1 MYKKLFFFTFENL
14 DASIWFYILYFGT
27 IPQIKFEY
35 VQYKNRIFQS
45 ILQFTYNL
53 FKTTEYIV
61 KHPLIVDNVY
71 LILNM
76 VFYLKE
82 FYYVVSSLSSLI
94 YAWLKS
100 GRILVWQFFPFIF
113 IHQKD

>member
-1 MYKKLFFFTFENL
+1 MFN
-14 DASIWFYILYFGT
+14 I
-27 IPQIKFEY
+27 
-35 VQYKNRIFQS
+35 RIEFFQS

-76 VFYLKE
+76 VF
-82 FYYVVSSLSSLI
+82 
-94 YAWLKS
+94 
-100 GRILVWQFFPFIF
+100 
-113 IHQKD
+113 